1 VSYRYIPASAL
12 ALAATLLAS
21 VPAFAQVS
29 ITTIAVPVT
38 EDFNTLA
45 NTGTSSTTPTG
56 WAFAESGTNANATYT
71 AGTGSSN
78 TGDTYSFGAAGS
90 AERAFG
96 QVRSGSLI
104 SVVGASFNNATGNVI
119 GSLDIAYAGEQW
131 RVGTVGRLDRLD
143 FQYSLDA
150 TSLTTGTWI
159 DVDALDFVAPN
170 TVGPVGAVDGNAAGN
185 RTALF
190 ASIGSLS
197 ITPGATFW
205 IRWNDLDGTS
215 ADDGISVDDFSLT
228 AQSPPVP
235 ASSSTWGRVKSLYR

>member
-1 VSYRYIPASAL
+1 MSHRYPAFAL

-29 ITTIAVPVT
+29 ITTIGAAVT

-56 WAFAESGTNANATYT
+56 WAFLETGANANLTYGT
-71 AGTGSSN
+71 GTGSSN
-78 TGDTYSFGAAGS
+78 TGDTYSFGSAGS

-96 QVRSGSLI
+96 NLRSGNVI
-104 SVVGASFNNATGNVI
+104 TVIGASFNNATGTVI
-119 GSLDIAYAGEQW
+119 GSLDIAYNGEQW
-131 RVGTVGRLDRLD
+131 RVGTLGRLDRLD

-150 TSLTTGTWI
+150 TSLNTGTWT
-159 DVDALDFVAPN
+159 DVDALDFVAP
-170 TVGPVGAVDGNAAGN
+170 TTTGAVGLLDGNAAAN
-185 RTALF
+185 RTSIF

-197 ITPGATFW
+197 ILPGATFW
-205 IRWNDLDGTS
+205 IRWNDLDATN

-235 ASSSTWGRVKSLYR
+235 ATSRTWGRVKSLYR

>member
-1 VSYRYIPASAL
+1 MSHRYPVFAL

-21 VPAFAQVS
+21 VPVFAQVS
-29 ITTIAVPVT
+29 ITTIGVAVT

-56 WAFAESGTNANATYT
+56 WVFLETGANANATYGT
-71 AGTGSSN
+71 GTGSSN

-96 QVRSGSLI
+96 NLRSGNVITVL
-104 SVVGASFNNATGNVI
+104 GASFNNATGNVI
-119 GSLDIAYAGEQW
+119 GSLDIAYTGEQW
-131 RVGTVGRLDRLD
+131 RVGTLGRLDRLD

-150 TSLTTGTWI
+150 TSLNTGTWT
-159 DVDALDFVAPN
+159 DVDALDFVAP
-170 TVGPVGAVDGNAAGN
+170 TTTGAIGALDGNAAAN
-185 RTALF
+185 RTTIF

-197 ITPGATFW
+197 ITPGSTFW
-205 IRWNDLDGTS
+205 IRWNDLDATN

-228 AQSPPVP
+228 AQTPPVP
-235 ASSSTWGRVKSLYR
+235 ATSSTWGAVKSLYR